1 MALGIGDITRKATHA
16 IQANFILRTTFT
28 ADTAYPQTEGGYD
41 MDALF
46 SAIDKAP
53 QDGIIHLHM
62 EPFYDT
68 GGTTGY
74 FGVWQSATN
83 RLRVYLQATGAEV
96 GNDVDLSGI
105 VDAILVVWTQ

>member
-1 MALGIGDITRKATHA
+1 MALGIGDITRLSYHTD
-16 IQANFILRTTFT
+16 QANFILRTTFT
-28 ADTAYPQTEGGYD
+28 ADAAYPQTEGGYD

-46 SAIDKAP
+46 GAVDKAP
-53 QDGIIHLHM
+53 RDTIVHLHM
-62 EPFYDT
+62 EPFYDGT
-68 GGTTGY
+68 GTTGY

-105 VDAILVVWTQ
+105 VDAILVAWTQ